1 MQKSSRKKLTFSSA
15 KRRLV
20 EADFE
25 GGAVTSDA
33 GLLLV
38 RETDRKLGLI
48 RSISKRMADGRQEGK
63 VEHSV
68 ETMLR
73 QRVMGAVRGM
83 GGSE

>member
-38 RETDRKLGLI
+38 RETDRKLGLTRI
-48 RSISKRMADGRQEGK
+48 FPEIGIA
-63 VEHSV
+63 
-68 ETMLR
+68 
-73 QRVMGAVRGM
+73 
-83 GGSE
+83 